1 MNNGLSKQDFDRIKT
16 IMRDIP
22 IDIDNG
28 ETQVKYFERLKAQ
41 WTGLPCRSVL
51 NMIYRSQNYKEY
63 CELRASYNGK
73 KKNIVTQE
81 PAPDTETVEDDTKE
95 PAPDTETVEDD
106 NEVVKIRVAFELGNT
121 AKLAIDGLLALAG
134 VKL

>member
-28 ETQVKYFERLKAQ
+28 ETQVKYFERLNAQ
-41 WTGLPCRSVL
+41 WDGLPCRSVL

-81 PAPDTETVEDDTKE
+81 PDLLSELAEEDTKEPADDTETVEDD
-95 PAPDTETVEDD
+95 D
-106 NEVVKIRVAFELGNT
+106 EVVKIRVAFELGDT
-121 AKLAIDGLLALAG
+121 ARLAINGLLALVG